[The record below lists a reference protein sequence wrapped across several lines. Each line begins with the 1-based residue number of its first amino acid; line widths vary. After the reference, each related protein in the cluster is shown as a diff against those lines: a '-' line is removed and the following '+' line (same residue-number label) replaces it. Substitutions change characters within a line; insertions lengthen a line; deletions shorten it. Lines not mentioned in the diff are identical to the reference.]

1 MIEITVLAR
10 DSAWS
15 TALPDAAA
23 VARRAAA
30 AALEDALAA
39 TNLDAGPDA
48 GPDAGGDLPGRVELG
63 VVLADDSFVRTL
75 NRTWRGQDRATDVL
89 SFPIHEQAAGLRPQ
103 AALPL
108 MLGDVV
114 LARETVQRDSAA
126 AGVGLAARVSHL
138 VVHGVL
144 HLLGHDHD
152 EPAAERRMRAL
163 ESRTLLG
170 LGFCDPYATL

>member
-1 MIEITVLAR
+1 MTEIEIAISLR

-30 AALEDALAA
+30 AALEAVPELS
-39 TNLDAGPDA
+39 GQ
-48 GPDAGGDLPGRVELG
+48 VELG
-63 VVLADDSFVRTL
+63 VVLADDAFVRTL
-75 NRTWRGQDRATDVL
+75 NRDYRGQDRATDVL
-89 SFPIHEQAAGLRPQ
+89 SFPIHEQPAEIRPQ
-103 AALPL
+103 PELPL

-114 LARETVQRDSAA
+114 LARETVQRDSAS
-126 AGVGLAARVSHL
+126 AGVGLVDRVSHL

-152 EPAAERRMRAL
+152 EPVAERRMRAL
-163 ESRTLLG
+163 ESRALLALG
-170 LGFCDPYATL
+170 LSDPYVTL

>member
-1 MIEITVLAR
+1 MIEITIRLR

-15 TALPDAAA
+15 IALPEASA

-30 AALEDALAA
+30 AALEAA
-39 TNLDAGPDA
+39 DGP
-48 GPDAGGDLPGRVELG
+48 PGAVELS

-89 SFPIHEQAAGLRPQ
+89 SFPQQEPAHLDAPPPADM
-103 AALPL
+103 PL

-114 LARETVQRDSAA
+114 LARETVERDSAA
-126 AGVGLAARVSHL
+126 AGVGLAERVSHL

-152 EPAAERRMRAL
+152 EPEAERRMRAL

-170 LGFCDPYATL
+170 LGLCDPYATL

>member
-1 MIEITVLAR
+1 MTEMEIAISLR

-30 AALEDALAA
+30 AALGAA
-39 TNLDAGPDA
+39 PDLS
-48 GPDAGGDLPGRVELG
+48 DRVELS

-75 NRTWRGQDRATDVL
+75 NRDYRGQDCPTDVL
-89 SFPIHEQAAGLRPQ
+89 SFPIHDPPRLDPPPGEM
-103 AALPL
+103 PL

-114 LARETVQRDSAA
+114 LARETVQRDSAS
-126 AGVGLAARVSHL
+126 AGVGLADRVSHL

-152 EPAAERRMRAL
+152 EPVAERRMRAL
-163 ESRTLLG
+163 ESRSLLALG
-170 LGFCDPYATL
+170 LCDPYVNL

>member
-1 MIEITVLAR
+1 MTEIEISLR

-23 VARRAAA
+23 VARRAAV
-30 AALEDALAA
+30 AALKAVNEL
-39 TNLDAGPDA
+39 PDS
-48 GPDAGGDLPGRVELG
+48 VELS

-75 NRTWRGQDRATDVL
+75 NRTYRGQDRATDVL
-89 SFPIHEQAAGLRPQ
+89 SFPIHERPCDAQ
-103 AALPL
+103 PETEQPL

-114 LARETVQRDSAA
+114 LARETVQRDSAS
-126 AGVGLAARVSHL
+126 AGIGLADRVSHL
-138 VVHGVL
+138 VVHGVF

-170 LGFCDPYATL
+170 LGLSDPYVNL